1 MNSSTVEDI
10 KNKLDITDVV
20 GSYLTL
26 QKVGANLRAN
36 CPFHSEKSPSF
47 FVSPTRQMWHCF
59 GGCQTGGDIF
69 KFIMDIEGVE
79 FKEALE
85 ILAQRAGIELPKW
98 SSQDAK
104 LVSEKKRLYDIQ
116 EYAAQFFQKQLESTT
131 GKKVKAYLRER
142 GLSEESIATWR
153 IGYAPEGRRVL
164 SDFLVNKGY
173 TQNEIEKAGLSL
185 RTEKGSFDRFWG
197 RIMFPIADLNSRII
211 GFGGRL
217 FGEGDA
223 VAKYINTPSTP
234 LYDKSRVVYGLDKA
248 KVDIRTKDSCVLV
261 EGYTDV
267 ILMAQAGHTNVVAS
281 SGTALTSSQLRIL
294 KRYTSELITAFD
306 MDVAGDKAT
315 KRGVELAVQEG
326 FNVKVIVMPRGKDP
340 ADMSTTA
347 SGQEEMDKLITEAG
361 SVMDFYLA
369 SALSAFDKTTPEGK
383 RKIGSEVLPI
393 LIKIPSKIEQAHWI
407 KRLAEELDVTE
418 QIIAE
423 ELNHI
428 AQPSVLQQTNT
439 KSVSVRSHK
448 TRQELL
454 EEQIVVLLF
463 QSPSLLGDITAEYI
477 EYFSDPLK
485 EMIEN
490 LRKIPSLELDEL
502 KEVVSAE
509 VFEQLKLF
517 SLRAEVEERGDEE
530 EDKEFASCLRE
541 LKFLHMKA
549 KLDNLAKEI
558 KKAEE
563 AKDTSRLNT
572 LMQEFHKMSQ
582 DLHTT

>member
-340 ADMSTTA
+340 ADMSTTE

-383 RKIGSEVLPI
+383 RKIGNEVLPI

-563 AKDTSRLNT
+563 TKDTSRLNT